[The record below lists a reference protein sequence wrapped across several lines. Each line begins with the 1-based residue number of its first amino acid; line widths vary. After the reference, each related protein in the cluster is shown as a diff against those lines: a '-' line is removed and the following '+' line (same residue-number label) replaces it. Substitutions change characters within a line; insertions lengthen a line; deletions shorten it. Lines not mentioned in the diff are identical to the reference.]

1 MAWSVSINET
11 LLSDL
16 SAYVVGIPAWLDG
29 IGRDFPTLGIP
40 GRQGSVFAADPTVSA
55 RQLRVEFTVTTSSV
69 AARLTAE
76 RAIKSL
82 AYRGLVQVI
91 TDDDVNT
98 PIAIDAVC
106 TNCTFNPKGHP
117 LVAVVSDGVLNL
129 LCPDPTWRD
138 VLGQTVGFG
147 TTATMVPLGT
157 APSGGIIRIAAPAWS
172 ANVQDPILY
181 YLNVAKATVQSMTFT
196 ATLVAGEDYIEIDLD
211 RSQITLSDNGVTSS
225 GASLLTAGQFFTL
238 DPMDGDP
245 LNSGYP
251 YLMLS
256 ATAGTPSGMWTGPK
270 RYL

>member
-1 MAWSVSINET
+1 MAWSVLLNET
-11 LLSDL
+11 ALADL
-16 SAYVVGIPAWLDG
+16 SAYVVGIPAWLDSV
-29 IGRDFPTLGIP
+29 GRDYPTLAIP
-40 GRQGSVFAADPTVSA
+40 GRQGAVFAADPTVA
-55 RQLRVEFTVTTSSV
+55 PRQLRVEFTVQAATV

-76 RAIKSL
+76 RAIKAL
-82 AYRGLVQVI
+82 AYRALVRLT

-106 TNCTFNPKGHP
+106 TNCTFTPKGHP
-117 LVAVVSDGVLNL
+117 LVAIVSDGVLSL
-129 LCPDPTWRD
+129 LCPDPTWYD
-138 VLGQTVGFG
+138 VLGQTIGFN
-147 TTATMVPLGT
+147 ATPVMVPLGT
-157 APSGGIIRIAAPAWS
+157 APSGGIVRIAAPSWS

-196 ATLVAGEDYIEIDLD
+196 VTLVAGEDYLEIDLD
-211 RSQITLSDNGVTSS
+211 RSTVTLSDNGVTSS
-225 GASLLTAGQFFTL
+225 GATLLTAGQFFTL